1 MNSDDSTV
9 RPECSRTNPCNR
21 PRKCPW
27 CARRRQ
33 GRIADAAEMMAAS
46 AIADGSSW
54 AMLTVIKATAPT
66 AANTRM
72 TRAQIIAELR
82 RLGCSRGMWTVE
94 KGEEFGA
101 LHVNLLH
108 LMPDEVPPQH
118 PAYEA
123 HHSIIRLTTAAD
135 LRPTAAYISKQTA
148 MPPPEQYSGRLY
160 GGWGLQHISA
170 LMIGEEMRQRAP
182 AVAAEALEQLIDKR
196 HGRTAANNRLPGLG
210 RGADHAPAQRWPKV
224 MDSRAAAEL
233 PALRELIARAAGDNS
248 E

>member
-1 MNSDDSTV
+1 MKDHDSTV

-21 PRKCPW
+21 PRECPW

-33 GRIADAAEMMAAS
+33 GRIADTAEMMAAA
-46 AIADGSSW
+46 AIDDGAGW
-54 AMLTVIKATAPT
+54 AMLTVVKATAPT
-66 AANTRM
+66 AANTQM

-94 KGEEFGA
+94 RGEELGG

-108 LMPDEVPPQH
+108 LMPDEVPEPH
-118 PAYEA
+118 PAYDT

-135 LRPTAAYISKQTA
+135 IRPTAAYISKQSA
-148 MPPPEQYSGRLY
+148 MPPAEQYSGRLY

-170 LMIGEEMRQRAP
+170 LMLGDEMRQRAP

-196 HGRTAANNRLPGLG
+196 HGRTAGNNRLPGLG
-210 RGADHAPAQRWPKV
+210 RGADHAPDQRWPRV

-233 PALRELIARAAGDNS
+233 PALRELIARAAGDES
-248 E
+248 K

>member
-1 MNSDDSTV
+1 MRNHDSTV

-21 PRKCPW
+21 PRECPW

-33 GRIADAAEMMAAS
+33 GRIADTAEMMAAA
-46 AIADGSSW
+46 AIEEGAGW
-54 AMLTVIKATAPT
+54 AMLTVVKAAAPT
-66 AANTRM
+66 PANTQM

-82 RLGCSRGMWTVE
+82 RLECSRGMWTVE
-94 KGEEFGA
+94 RGEELGA

-108 LMPDEVPPQH
+108 LMPDEVPAPH
-118 PAYEA
+118 PAYDA

-135 LRPTAAYISKQTA
+135 IRPTAAYISKQTA

-196 HGRTAANNRLPGLG
+196 HGRTAGNNRLPGLG
-210 RGADHAPAQRWPKV
+210 RGADHAPDQRWPRV

-233 PALRELIARAAGDNS
+233 PALRELIKRAAGDS
-248 E
+248 DE

>member
-1 MNSDDSTV
+1 MTNHSTT

-21 PRKCPW
+21 PRECPW
-27 CARRRQ
+27 CARRRP
-33 GRIADAAEMMAAS
+33 GRIAATADMMAAA
-46 AIADGSSW
+46 AIEEGSNW
-54 AMLTVIKATAPT
+54 AMLTVVKAAAPT
-66 AANTRM
+66 AANTQM

-94 KGEEFGA
+94 RGEELGG

-135 LRPTAAYISKQTA
+135 LRPTAAYISKQAA
-148 MPPPEQYSGRLY
+148 MPAPEQYGGRLY

-170 LMIGEEMRQRAP
+170 LMLSEEMRQKAP
-182 AVAAEALEQLIDKR
+182 AVSAEALEQLIDKR
-196 HGRTAANNRLPGLG
+196 HGRTAANSRMPGLG
-210 RGADHAPAQRWPKV
+210 RGADHPPAERWPRV

-233 PALRELIARAAGDNS
+233 PALRELIKRAAGDS

>member
-1 MNSDDSTV
+1 
-9 RPECSRTNPCNR
+9 
-21 PRKCPW
+21 
-27 CARRRQ
+27 
-33 GRIADAAEMMAAS
+33 
-46 AIADGSSW
+46 
-54 AMLTVIKATAPT
+54 MLTVIKATAPT

-108 LMPDEVPPQH
+108 LMPDEVPPTH
-118 PAYEA
+118 PAYDA

-135 LRPTAAYISKQTA
+135 LRPTAAYISKQAA
-148 MPPPEQYSGRLY
+148 MPAPEQYSGRLY

-196 HGRTAANNRLPGLG
+196 HGRTAANNRLTGLG

-224 MDSRAAAEL
+224 MDSRAATEL
-233 PALRELIARAAGDNS
+233 PALRELIKRAAGDS
-248 E
+248 DE

>member
-1 MNSDDSTV
+1 MKDNDSTV

-21 PRKCPW
+21 PRECPW

-82 RLGCSRGMWTVE
+82 RLGCSRGMWTIE

-101 LHVNLLH
+101 LHTNILH
-108 LMPDEVPPQH
+108 LMPDEVPPPH

-135 LRPTAAYISKQTA
+135 LRPTAAYISKQSA
-148 MPPPEQYSGRLY
+148 MPDPEQYSGRLY

-170 LMIGEEMRQRAP
+170 LMIGDEMRERAP
-182 AVAAEALEQLIDKR
+182 AVAAEALEQLIDRR
-196 HGRTAANNRLPGLG
+196 HGRTAQNARLAGIG
-210 RGADHAPAQRWPKV
+210 RGADHPPAERWPKV

-233 PALRELIARAAGDNS
+233 PALRELIARAAGDKS